1 MVSSYL
7 TVEPFAALFWAL
19 GIVGTCQNL
28 TMPTGLASLHRRTVS
43 ISLYGH
49 FNCTAVENLF
59 HSHRRHVATPLF
71 LSRYNISKGL
81 SNDLWLC
88 CWLAQVQRQCA
99 EERLD
104 RRRRQQQPA
113 WRPTARKTGSGGRRT
128 GSCRRNCWLAAPD
141 SLHHTQ
147 RTQDGMTWQVY
158 SLDNSHCADIRSRY
172 FKHKELIH
180 RNSYHPK

>member
-1 MVSSYL
+1 M
-7 TVEPFAALFWAL
+7 
-19 GIVGTCQNL
+19 
-28 TMPTGLASLHRRTVS
+28 
-43 ISLYGH
+43 
-49 FNCTAVENLF
+49 F

-180 RNSYHPK
+180 RNSYHPPPPPLENIFSPQRIISCSFISFPLQLPKGPNYG